1 MGISLIRDWIIK
13 ESQIPFH
20 KMTLTNRERI
30 TLQGKT
36 GTPQP

>member
-1 MGISLIRDWIIK
+1 MNGYKFDKGLDNQRVSNIL
-13 ESQIPFH
+13 SQND
-20 KMTLTNRERI
+20 TNRERI